1 MLGKLMKYELRATG
15 RWMLPLYGV
24 TILLALGAN
33 VSSRLMQHTELEFLR
48 ILGVIINVSF
58 AIAIIALGVVTV
70 GVMVYRFKTNLL
82 GDEGYVMHTLPASVH
97 QHIWAKL
104 IISILWYIAS
114 AVILFLGLFLAT
126 ASVATFRGIVWS
138 RFWEEIR
145 EISLKES
152 TWPLLLLELIAIA
165 FLVCIGACL
174 IFYAAMALGHSFNNH
189 KMALSIL
196 FFFGFQFAVQFIL
209 PILMSNISF
218 NLNFGAYT
226 VYNLERFGEIA
237 VVHQV
242 MLLLLLINVVID
254 GIFYAIT
261 AYSMKR
267 RLNLA

>member
-15 RWMLPLYGV
+15 RWMLPLYGL

-33 VSSRLMQHTELEFLR
+33 VSSRLMDNTEFKLMWTM
-48 ILGVIINVSF
+48 GAIINTAF
-58 AIAIIALGVVTV
+58 ALTIAALGIVTV
-70 GVMVYRFKTNLL
+70 GMMVYRFKTNLL

-104 IISILWYIAS
+104 IVSILWYIAS
-114 AVILFLGLFLAT
+114 AVILFFGLFLAT
-126 ASVATFRGIVWS
+126 TSVADFRGIVWS
-138 RFWEEIR
+138 QFWGEIGQFSQT
-145 EISLKES
+145 EP
-152 TWPLLLLELIAIA
+152 TWPLFLLELIGIA
-165 FLVCIGACL
+165 LLVCIGACL

-189 KMALSIL
+189 KTLLSIL
-196 FFFGFQFAVQFIL
+196 LFFGFQFALQFTL
-209 PILMSNISF
+209 PALMINVSDHMD
-218 NLNFGAYT
+218 YT
-226 VYNLERFGEIA
+226 VHSLEQIGEMA

-242 MLLLLLINVVID
+242 MLLILFLGVVID